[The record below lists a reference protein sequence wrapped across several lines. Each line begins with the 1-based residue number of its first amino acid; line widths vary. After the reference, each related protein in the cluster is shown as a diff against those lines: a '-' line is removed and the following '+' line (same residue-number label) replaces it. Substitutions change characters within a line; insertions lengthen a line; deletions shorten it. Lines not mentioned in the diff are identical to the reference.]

1 VTITISG
8 IAGFILS
15 LGMAVDANVLI
26 FERLKEELR
35 AGRGLSSAIEEGF
48 RRAWTSIRDSNV
60 SSLITSGILYWFGT
74 SIVKGF
80 ALTLGLGVMVSLFSS
95 FVVTRTFLTA
105 LAIKGENKIAV
116 AFFGDGAVEE
126 GIFWESINFVSVH
139 KLPVIFVCENNFY
152 ATHSPILRRQP
163 HDEIVSRVI
172 PHGLTTVTTDGNN
185 VLDVLYSAKV
195 AIRLA
200 KTNHPVFIE
209 ARTYRFKEHW
219 GVGDDWHL
227 GYRSRE
233 EGEKWLKRC
242 PLQNL
247 YDDLKQRFESN
258 NYWTLD
264 LRICQLEKMVKTK
277 NEHVFPKD
285 GGWVVRHEGIKKTF
299 RFFENKILF
308 RTKLLFLFFQTH
320 GLLESGM
327 PFEILILFDLKLFL
341 NFCVFFLLL

>member
-1 VTITISG
+1 MNSG
-8 IAGFILS
+8 EEMTTDYLLNLYYEMLRIRLAAEKLIELCNNGHIEAPVHLSIGQEAVAVGVMAALRPQDKIVSTHRCHAHYLAKGGDLVKMIAEIAGRRT
-15 LGMAVDANVLI
+15 GCCG
-26 FERLKEELR
+26 
-35 AGRGLSSAIEEGF
+35 GRGGTMHLFDNSVGHVVSAPLVG
-48 RRAWTSIRDSNV
+48 ASI
-60 SSLITSGILYWFGT
+60 
-74 SIVKGF
+74 
-80 ALTLGLGVMVSLFSS
+80 ALAVGLGLS
-95 FVVTRTFLTA
+95 FKM
-105 LAIKGENKIAV
+105 KGENKIAV

-277 NEHVFPKD
+277 IEEAAQLAISSLPPVKED
-285 GGWVVRHEGIKKTF
+285 
-299 RFFENKILF
+299 
-308 RTKLLFLFFQTH
+308 LFFD
-320 GLLESGM
+320 G
-327 PFEILILFDLKLFL
+327 EI
-341 NFCVFFLLL
+341 